1 VTLILKSAFLGFVQG
16 LTEFLPV
23 SSTGHLVIIEK
34 LFGWK
39 DLGLAFNV
47 AVHMGTLL
55 ALIAFFGREWI
66 EVIKGFF
73 RSLRVRP
80 SRWDAD
86 GRLAWML
93 ILATI
98 PAAVAGAALS
108 DQIERNLNTLFWV
121 ATFLVAGSLVMIA
134 AELWGKKARD
144 FGALRAGDAVLVGFA
159 QVFALAPGVSRSG
172 ITISAGMFSGLNRE
186 AAARFAFMMA
196 APIIGG
202 AGLWEAIKL
211 VRQGLG
217 AGTPGAFAAGFVT
230 SAVTGFFVVKY
241 FLRYLRHGSLTPFVI
256 YRLVVAAGV
265 YIYLM
270 VAW

>member
-1 VTLILKSAFLGFVQG
+1 VNLILKSAFLGFVQG

-23 SSTGHLVIIEK
+23 SSSGHLVIIEK

-55 ALIAFFGREWI
+55 ALIAFFRREWI

-93 ILATI
+93 VLATI
-98 PAAVAGAALS
+98 PAVIVGALLS
-108 DQIERNLNTLFWV
+108 DQIERNLQTLFWV
-121 ATFLVAGSLVMIA
+121 ATFLVAGSLVMMA

-159 QVFALAPGVSRSG
+159 QVLALAPGVSRSG

-211 VRQGLG
+211 VRHGLG
-217 AGTPGAFAAGFVT
+217 TGTPGAFAAGFVT
-230 SAVTGFFVVKY
+230 SALAGFFVVKY

-265 YIYLM
+265 YIYLI
-270 VAW
+270 VA

>member
-1 VTLILKSAFLGFVQG
+1 MTLILKSALLGVVQG
-16 LTEFLPV
+16 LTEFLPI
-23 SSTGHLVIIEK
+23 SSSGHLVLIEK
-34 LFGWK
+34 LLGWNE
-39 DLGLAFNV
+39 LGPAFNV
-47 AVHMGTLL
+47 AIHMGTLL
-55 ALIAFFGREWI
+55 ALLAFFGREWI

-86 GRLAWML
+86 GRLSWML

-98 PAAVAGAALS
+98 PAVIAGAALS
-108 DQIERNLNTLFWV
+108 KQIERNLQTLFWV
-121 ATFLVAGSLVMIA
+121 ATFLVAGSLVMMA

-144 FGALRAGDAVLVGFA
+144 FSVLRAGDAVSVGFA
-159 QVFALAPGVSRSG
+159 QVLALAPGVSRSG

-186 AAARFAFMMA
+186 AAAKFAFMMA

-202 AGLWEAIKL
+202 AGVWEAIEL
-211 VRQGLG
+211 VRHGLG
-217 AGTPGAFAAGFVT
+217 AGTPGAFAAGFIT

-256 YRLVVAAGV
+256 YRLVVAAAV
-265 YIYLM
+265 YIYLI
-270 VAW
+270 VA